1 MATYI
6 RRREFVVT
14 LGSAAAAWPL
24 AARAQQPAMP
34 VVGFLN
40 YPAPH
45 ETDNDEAAAFRQGLK
60 EAGYVEGRNVT
71 IEFRRTNTQSELPAL
86 AADLIH
92 RQVAVIAVNGSLH
105 PVVAAKAATS
115 TIPIVYAGGADLVK
129 YGLAA
134 SLNRPGGNV
143 TGIIALHNEL
153 AGKRLDLLH
162 ELVPQA
168 TTVGYLAGDQRNEA
182 TKELTS
188 DMLAAARALGR
199 QVIVLECRNVEDFEP
214 AFATFVERGAGAL
227 LVSAFPLA
235 FGNRGKILALAAR
248 YKIPAI
254 YSQFPFA
261 YGGGLISYSAAA
273 TSHQLGFYYV
283 PQILKG
289 AKPAELPIQRP
300 TKFRLIINL
309 KTAKALG
316 LEFPPTILAIADEV
330 IE

>member
-1 MATYI
+1 V
-6 RRREFVVT
+6 RRREFIT
-14 LGSAAAAWPL
+14 LLGGAAAVWPL

-45 ETDNDEAAAFRQGLK
+45 VTDNDEAAAFRQGLK

-71 IEFRRTNTQSELPAL
+71 IEFRLTNIQSEVPAL

-92 RQVAVIAVNGSLH
+92 RQVAVIAVSGALH

-153 AGKRLDLLH
+153 AGKRLDFLRELL
-162 ELVPQA
+162 PQA

-214 AFATFVERGAGAL
+214 AFATLVERGAGAL

-254 YSQFPFA
+254 YSQSPFA

-316 LEFPPTILAIADEV
+316 LEFPPTLLAIADEV